1 MQCRVT
7 DFIIPE
13 TSTNNFLVR
22 IFFDLFRPFPTFSE
36 TVVYKGV
43 SVFFSVFFRPEMVGN
58 FFVLCFNRVDG
69 FRTFVSAIAMH
80 EIFRIKKTKG
90 YEE

>member
-43 SVFFSVFFRPEMVGN
+43 SVFFSVFFP
-58 FFVLCFNRVDG
+58 
-69 FRTFVSAIAMH
+69 T
-80 EIFRIKKTKG
+80 
-90 YEE
+90 